1 MKNLVISLFLCIVI
15 CFANGCKSFKSN
27 SQPKSPIIVG
37 YILSFNWSNPGDVTY
52 LGAPDVINLFH
63 LWPTD
68 EGKWQVTPNMVERIN
83 KIRDFLR
90 PEQEVFVV
98 VGGGGFPSTPTHLM
112 GNDPVLREAYA
123 DSLVRFAHEN
133 NFDGIDM
140 DWETNWGA
148 SPVQRVPHD
157 GYLDLMTRI
166 RTKMNALPS
175 NTRLKKLSSA
185 LDGNQ
190 KESRELAASVDHLVD
205 IFNVMVYDAYGTE
218 EEGYPHAPMRMF
230 TAALEGFAEAGIPK
244 NKIMGGVPF
253 YGSDRSIRP
262 ARGGN
267 YRRLY
272 NEALEA
278 GTPLTPDMDKYNGV
292 AFNGVNTI
300 KEKTEFVLKNGYGG
314 LQIWELTHD
323 IPYNNEMS
331 LLRTMRKTIDDA
343 K

>member
-1 MKNLVISLFLCIVI
+1 MRNLMFCLLLCLAT
-15 CFANGCKSFKSN
+15 CFTNGYVN
-27 SQPKSPIIVG
+27 AQPQSPIIVG
-37 YILSFNWSNPGDVTY
+37 YILNFNMSDPGDVTY
-52 LGAPDVINLFH
+52 LRAPDIINLFH
-63 LWPTD
+63 LYPT
-68 EGKWQVTPNMVERIN
+68 ETGEWQVTPNIVEKHNRLREI
-83 KIRDFLR
+83 LR
-90 PEQEVFVV
+90 PEQEIFVV

-123 DSLVRFAHEN
+123 DALVKFAHEQ

-157 GYLDLMTRI
+157 GYVDLMTRI
-166 RTKMNALPS
+166 RNKMNALPA
-175 NTRLKKLSSA
+175 NTHLKKLSCA

-190 KESRELAASVDHLVD
+190 PESRELAAAVAHLVD
-205 IFNVMVYDAYGTE
+205 IFNVMVYDAYGTQ

-230 TAALEGFAEAGIPK
+230 TAALENFAAAGVPK

-253 YGSDRSIRP
+253 YGSDRSVRP

-272 NEALEA
+272 NDALEA
-278 GTPLTPDMDKYNGV
+278 GTPLTPSMDSFNGV
-292 AFNGVNTI
+292 AFNGVDKI
-300 KEKTEFVLKNGYGG
+300 REKTEYIIKNGFGG

-323 IPYNNEMS
+323 IPYDNEMS
-331 LLRTMRKTIDDA
+331 LLRTMRKTIDEA